1 MNSPLQTESR
11 QAQFDAQLSR
21 LSRAQSR
28 VAKRLDV
35 WSTREDRFAL
45 VRLLLAVVLVMVLVG
60 FYRKMDASQVFLGWL
75 GFFVVFF
82 SLSAVH
88 QKLKR
93 VRARCEGLAG
103 VFATESQRLERD
115 WNALRQIRSQ
125 HSTALWAQ
133 QDEQSKEHPYKSDFD
148 LAGLPS
154 LWLDTCTLEEGS
166 ARLKNELLMR
176 GQSPLTVD
184 ELATRRKRI
193 EELSGQSKSLRRWES
208 YRFGSW
214 SGELV
219 KVADDGEAG
228 KEADN
233 SAADETLSPVAR
245 RNILEAVLWLCVVVQ
260 LGVWTG
266 LFLPNLLSFV
276 DSADTLALSR
286 PLSIFIPILLV
297 SAAFWETWRRRVQM
311 SSGSLGLREL
321 KVLNAL
327 EDVHRCLP
335 EAARR
340 QSLVPVAAGRRFRFL
355 RLTFELGEV
364 RRNPIVWLLLNA
376 IVPYDAITFA
386 VTLMAHRALE
396 GRFEDWWND
405 VVDFDFA
412 CALARVK
419 LENPEFSQ
427 AEFTDDGVAALQ
439 ISHPLIPAH
448 HRVGNDLQLDSQQ
461 RCVLLTGSNMA
472 GKSTLLRAI
481 GFNALLAQM
490 GCVVCAQKMS
500 LPRVEILCAIQVSD
514 SLESGASYFYAEVKR
529 LALVLERLKNTNSGQ
544 NKLFLIDEIFRGTN
558 NRERFLGSWQVI
570 SALLRTGAFG
580 VLTTHDLALT
590 SLEEEVAGVRNF
602 HLRETV
608 GERGTLEFDYLLRPG
623 PCPTTNA
630 LIIMQQAGLPVE
642 LDFQPGTH
650 KGG

>member
-1 MNSPLQTESR
+1 
-11 QAQFDAQLSR
+11 
-21 LSRAQSR
+21 
-28 VAKRLDV
+28 VG
-35 WSTREDRFAL
+35 
-45 VRLLLAVVLVMVLVG
+45 AV
-60 FYRKMDASQVFLGWL
+60 
-75 GFFVVFF
+75 
-82 SLSAVH
+82 
-88 QKLKR
+88 
-93 VRARCEGLAG
+93 
-103 VFATESQRLERD
+103 
-115 WNALRQIRSQ
+115 
-125 HSTALWAQ
+125 
-133 QDEQSKEHPYKSDFD
+133 
-148 LAGLPS
+148 
-154 LWLDTCTLEEGS
+154 
-166 ARLKNELLMR
+166 
-176 GQSPLTVD
+176 
-184 ELATRRKRI
+184 
-193 EELSGQSKSLRRWES
+193 
-208 YRFGSW
+208 
-214 SGELV
+214 
-219 KVADDGEAG
+219 

-233 SAADETLSPVAR
+233 SAADETLSPAAR

-297 SAAFWETWRRRVQM
+297 SAGFWETWRRRVQM

-327 EDVHRCLP
+327 EDVNKCLP
-335 EAARR
+335 EAARK

-405 VVDFDFA
+405 VVAFDFDA
-412 CALARVK
+412 ALARVK
-419 LENPEFSQ
+419 LENPEFCQ
-427 AEFTDDGVAALQ
+427 AEFTDDGVSALQ

-448 HRVGNDLQLDSQQ
+448 HRVGNDLALDSQQ

-529 LALVLERLKNTNSGQ
+529 LALVLERLKNADGGQ
-544 NKLFLIDEIFRGTN
+544 RKLFLIDEIFRGTN

-590 SLEEEVAGVRNF
+590 SLEKEVTGVRNF

-608 GERGTLEFDYLLRPG
+608 GEQGTLEFDYLLRPG

-630 LIIMQQAGLPVE
+630 LIIMKQAGLPVE
-642 LDFQPGTH
+642 LDFKPGTH
-650 KGG
+650 EGG

>member
-1 MNSPLQTESR
+1 M
-11 QAQFDAQLSR
+11 SR

-28 VAKRLDV
+28 VAKRLAV
-35 WSTREDRFAL
+35 WSMREDRFAL
-45 VRLLLAVVLVMVLVG
+45 ARLLLAVVLVMVLVG

-88 QKLKR
+88 RKLKR
-93 VRARCEGLAG
+93 IRARFEGLAG
-103 VFATESQRLERD
+103 VFAAESHRLERD
-115 WNALRQIRSQ
+115 WNALRQIRSRF
-125 HSTALWAQ
+125 SLSLWQQ
-133 QDEQSKEHPYKSDFD
+133 QDDQSKEHPYKSDFD
-148 LAGLPS
+148 LSGLPS

-166 ARLKNELLMR
+166 GRLKHELLVR

-184 ELATRRKRI
+184 ELASRRKKI
-193 EELSGQSKSLRRWES
+193 EELAVQSKALRRWES
-208 YRFGSW
+208 YRFGDW
-214 SGELV
+214 SGELL
-219 KVADDGEAG
+219 KVADDERTDV
-228 KEADN
+228 ETTD

-245 RNILEAVLWLCVVVQ
+245 RNLLEAVLWLCVLVQ

-276 DSADTLALSR
+276 DSADTLQLSR

-297 SAAFWETWRRRVQM
+297 SAAFWEAWRRRVQM

-327 EDVHRCLP
+327 EDVDKCLP
-335 EAARR
+335 AAARK

-386 VTLMAHRALE
+386 VTLMAHRALD
-396 GRFEDWWND
+396 GRFHDWWND
-405 VVDFDFA
+405 VVAFDFD
-412 CALARVK
+412 CSLARVK
-419 LENPEFSQ
+419 LENPEFTQ
-427 AEFTDDGVAALQ
+427 AAFADDGVAATQ
-439 ISHPLIPAH
+439 ICHPLIPFH
-448 HRVGNDLQLDSQQ
+448 QRIGNDLQLDSQQ

-490 GCVVCAQKMS
+490 GCVVCAEQMS

-514 SLESGASYFYAEVKR
+514 SLESGASYFYAEVRR
-529 LALVLERLKNTNSGQ
+529 LAMVLSRLKNADEGQ
-544 NKLFLIDEIFRGTN
+544 RKLFLIDEIFRGTN

-590 SLEEEVAGVRNF
+590 SLENEVAGVRNF

-642 LDFQPGTH
+642 LDFKPGTH
-650 KGG
+650 EGGNLHV